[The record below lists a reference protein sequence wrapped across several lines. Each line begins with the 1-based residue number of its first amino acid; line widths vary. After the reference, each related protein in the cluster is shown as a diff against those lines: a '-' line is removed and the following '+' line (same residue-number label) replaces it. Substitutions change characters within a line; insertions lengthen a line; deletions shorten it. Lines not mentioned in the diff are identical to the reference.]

1 MGRRKL
7 ELTSRKRCLVTEDE
21 VSAQQASG
29 RGAEEADPTLSTDLS
44 CCLLLIGEVEASS
57 GIYSPLAYRLR
68 PRGDDLAEHHVMH
81 LHEIHHKALNDDTAW
96 GALIHV
102 AARHP
107 GWTPGFLALL
117 VANCRTVHE
126 SFASFMSVSL
136 ARTRH
141 DDVDRVFDRY
151 PVYRPLAARFERLL
165 RPLQGQHRRELAATG
180 IARWCMSA
188 PVIDLALSTY
198 PEVLTLSAIPSAMRP
213 DHRFRLAA
221 RVESGQIEAAAAAAD
236 RAFRKD
242 NGGEVD
248 TVALTE
254 TDAALDTAWGVWED
268 AFVAH
273 LVASVPRLAALPTLP
288 PNGHLQSAASLTR
301 AAAAGGLTVELPH
314 ETDEAPLSDIE
325 SVQRLLNATTLALR
339 EFPYR
344 GALAIPGG
352 EVDLEEVLALCEAS
366 GRPHVV
372 LHGRR
377 VVDLARSFNF
387 GSGDRGRLAD
397 LAPGPVFAIRNLID
411 HDGEE
416 VILHTEVTSPDA
428 FASLAGSWAGR
439 GVAAVCVT
447 ASCFV
452 EEAWQQGWL
461 PALRVWP
468 IVVLVDLGLAPMV
481 GEGRLLGSQEHVY
494 GTYLGLGRGGLR
506 ALAWHVDGHP
516 HVMLV
521 LGDDLTV
528 QLFAGQLEDTL
539 GLRLSMEDSDWSQW
553 LDVLAAVTSN
563 VLETEPA
570 LRYDAGGG

>member
-21 VSAQQASG
+21 VSAQQAST

-44 CCLLLIGEVEASS
+44 CCLLLIGEDEASS

-107 GWTPGFLALL
+107 GWTPDFLALL

-141 DDVDRVFDRY
+141 HDVDRVFDRY

-165 RPLQGQHRRELAATG
+165 RPFGTAPRELAATG

-188 PVIDLALSTY
+188 PVIDLALSAY

-213 DHRFRLAA
+213 DHRFRLAV
-221 RVESGQIEAAAAAAD
+221 RVDSGQIEAAAAAAD

-339 EFPYR
+339 EFPT
-344 GALAIPGG
+344 GSLGVPG
-352 EVDLEEVLALCEAS
+352 
-366 GRPHVV
+366 
-372 LHGRR
+372 
-377 VVDLARSFNF
+377 ARSIWRKCWR
-387 GSGDRGRLAD
+387 SRSERTPACCCM
-397 LAPGPVFAIRNLID
+397 AVECGPRPLVQLWQVTAVDWPTWLPVRSSRSEP
-411 HDGEE
+411 HRSRQEE
-416 VILHTEVTSPDA
+416 VILHGGDQPRRLRV
-428 FASLAGSWAGR
+428 AGR
-439 GVAAVCVT
+439 FVGGTRGRSGLRDRQLLRRGGMATGLASRPPGLAHRRARRSRAGPDGWRRQTAGESGTRLRHLPRSGARRRQSAGVARRRT
-447 ASCFV
+447 
-452 EEAWQQGWL
+452 
-461 PALRVWP
+461 PACHACPWR
-468 IVVLVDLGLAPMV
+468 
-481 GEGRLLGSQEHVY
+481 R
-494 GTYLGLGRGGLR
+494 
-506 ALAWHVDGHP
+506 P
-516 HVMLV
+516 H
-521 LGDDLTV
+521 
-528 QLFAGQLEDTL
+528 
-539 GLRLSMEDSDWSQW
+539 S
-553 LDVLAAVTSN
+553 AAVRRPTRRHSG
-563 VLETEPA
+563 LEA
-570 LRYDAGGG
+570 